1 MDKQLNKLVKEVTRG
16 LSLHGQICIHF
27 PNEMREKGLKALDRY
42 GFVLCTES
50 SLVDNVDNPSLNSYN
65 WFCLRTS
72 SAFVSKKGLY
82 VTTVGEDWLNGH
94 KDKYKVRIRAEE
106 YVYSNFRRYQ

>member
-1 MDKQLNKLVKEVTRG
+1 MDKQLDKLVKEVTRG

-42 GFVLCTES
+42 GFVLCTGS
-50 SLVDNVDNPSLNSYN
+50 SLVDNPSLNSYN

-82 VTTVGEDWLNGH
+82 VTTVGEDWLNVH
-94 KDKYKVRIRAEE
+94 KDIYKVRIRAEE

>member
-1 MDKQLNKLVKEVTRG
+1 MDKQLDKLVKEVTRG

-42 GFVLCTES
+42 GFVLCTGS
-50 SLVDNVDNPSLNSYN
+50 SLVDNQGLNSYN

-82 VTTVGEDWLNGH
+82 VTTVGEDWLNVH
-94 KDKYKVRIRAEE
+94 KDLYKVRIRAEE
-106 YVYSNFRRYQ
+106 DVYSNFRRYQ